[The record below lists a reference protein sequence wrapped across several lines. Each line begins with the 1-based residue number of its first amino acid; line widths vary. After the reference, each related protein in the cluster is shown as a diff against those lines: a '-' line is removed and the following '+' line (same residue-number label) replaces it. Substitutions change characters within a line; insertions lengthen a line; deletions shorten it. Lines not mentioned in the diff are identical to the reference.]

1 MAAVFPEGHPYHHT
15 PIGSMEDL
23 DAASLDDV
31 IAFFRTWYAPNN
43 CVLTIAGDVDEEPA
57 FAAAER
63 YLGPIAANPDL
74 PSWTPP
80 PVAPVIGAGTRDVV
94 EEAVP
99 LVRVHFGWRIPP
111 YGSDAF
117 DALEIG
123 THIMAGGRG
132 SRMYQ
137 RLVRDERV
145 AQDVAAF
152 TLPLIGNAS
161 ILAGWV
167 TVRPEADPAA
177 AERSFM
183 AEVQKLC
190 DELVTDDELARARA
204 LVESAE
210 LGALSRM
217 EEVADRLSQFATYFD
232 RPELINEQ
240 LSRYLA
246 IDAAQIQAVARQV
259 FRPDN
264 LAVITYVPAE
274 PAEEA
279 A

>member
-1 MAAVFPEGHPYHHT
+1 
-15 PIGSMEDL
+15 
-23 DAASLDDV
+23 
-31 IAFFRTWYAPNN
+31 
-43 CVLTIAGDVDEEPA
+43 VDEEPA

-80 PVAPVIGAGTRDVV
+80 EVAPVIGAGTRDVV

-152 TLPLIGNAS
+152 TLPLVGGAS

-167 TVRPEADPAA
+167 TARPESDAA
-177 AERSFM
+177 TVERMWHEETARLVAEP
-183 AEVQKLC
+183 
-190 DELVTDDELARARA
+190 VTDDELARARA
-204 LVESAE
+204 LIEAAE
-210 LGALSRM
+210 MGALSRV
-217 EEVADRLSQFATYFD
+217 EEVADRLGQYATYFD

-240 LSRYLA
+240 LAHYLA
-246 IDAAQIQAVARQV
+246 VDAAAIQRAAEAV
-259 FRPDN
+259 FRSDN
-264 LAVITYVPAE
+264 RAVITYVPATGD
-274 PAEEA
+274 AAAEA
-279 A
+279 AA